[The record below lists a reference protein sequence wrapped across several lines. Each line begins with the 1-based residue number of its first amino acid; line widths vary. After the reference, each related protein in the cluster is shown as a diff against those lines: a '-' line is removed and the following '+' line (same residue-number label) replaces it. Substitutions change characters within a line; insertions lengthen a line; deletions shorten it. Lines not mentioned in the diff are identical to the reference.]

1 MSALSTGWLFLV
13 WQDEIYNTNGDG
25 VRDAWVLVLG
35 QLRGGVD
42 GTMLQDDSGAG
53 SKFEA
58 SSGMERKPFTRHTGE
73 KNFGIFRMSWRGGVA
88 IIALFSTTGFP
99 VVD

>member
-13 WQDEIYNTNGDG
+13 WQDGIYNTNGDG

-53 SKFEA
+53 PKC
-58 SSGMERKPFTRHTGE
+58 
-73 KNFGIFRMSWRGGVA
+73 
-88 IIALFSTTGFP
+88 
-99 VVD
+99 